1 MIRKPGIFA
10 FVSVYFCFNIMIKM
24 WERWVFNLDFFLKW
38 GTVAFQCYVSS
49 AVQWNKSAICV
60 HISFPSHPTFWH
72 HTPLGHRKAPHWA
85 PCGVQQ
91 APTHYLFYISSVQ
104 FSSVTQSCPTLFDPM
119 NHSIPGLPVHHHLPE
134 FTQTHVHRVREVIQ
148 PSHPRSSLSPPA
160 PTPSQHQSLFQWVN
174 SSHEVAKVL
183 EFQL

>member
-1 MIRKPGIFA
+1 MPLHMIRKPGIFA

-72 HTPLGHRKAPHWA
+72 HTPLGHHGAPHWA
-85 PCGVQQ
+85 SCAVQQ
-91 APTHYLFYISSVQ
+91 APTRYLFYIRVHNHVKLHNSLRDKPWKEMASFTAPGHEWHLQ
-104 FSSVTQSCPTLFDPM
+104 DP
-119 NHSIPGLPVHHHLPE
+119 
-134 FTQTHVHRVREVIQ
+134 
-148 PSHPRSSLSPPA
+148 SLSTSEAGHPG
-160 PTPSQHQSLFQWVN
+160 F
-174 SSHEVAKVL
+174 
-183 EFQL
+183 